1 MASGFALFINFQKT
15 PAFDCMGRNL
25 GDDAFCPW
33 ALLSPSLQ
41 SATEMRRRL
50 HLAQGQNPQS
60 QPLPTFQTCAEVFGS
75 PAKFALMVKSEV
87 IHAVKP
93 GR

>member
-1 MASGFALFINFQKT
+1 MASGFALFVDFQKT
-15 PAFDCMGRNL
+15 PAFDCMGRNW

-50 HLAQGQNPQS
+50 RLAPIQNPQPE
-60 QPLPTFQTCAEVFGS
+60 PLPTFQTCAEVFGS
-75 PAKFALMVKSEV
+75 SAKVVLMVKSEV
-87 IHAVKP
+87 IHTVKP